1 MESKSLGL
9 TEELSDTLPP
19 RDEAMKAALD
29 ALHAIARHEKEC
41 GLRWGDAHA
50 EMKLIREQLGVHS
63 HRWERLAWLVIGTMT
78 AGVVAVVVQS
88 LKF

>member
-1 MESKSLGL
+1 MESKSLDL

-19 RDEAMKAALD
+19 RDEAMAAALR
-29 ALHAIARHEKEC
+29 ALQAIAKHEKEC
-41 GLRWGDAHA
+41 GQRWGEAHA
-50 EMKLIREQLGVHS
+50 EMKLIRQQLGIHS
-63 HRWERLAWLVIGTMT
+63 RRWERLAWLVIGTMT